1 MNDIRDK
8 LIFAWNRSVLKDGIS
23 HDNKCILANIA
34 DDVFRAHN
42 AELAATDSQ
51 QLKAEIAKEAKSLE
65 LNFGDTSVVRM
76 IAEHLRQ
83 LSAV

>member
-1 MNDIRDK
+1 MGENDYPVITV
-8 LIFAWNRSVLKDGIS
+8 SG
-23 HDNKCILANIA
+23 
-34 DDVFRAHN
+34 
-42 AELAATDSQ
+42 AEWQAAQDTKEAAQHSLQ

>member
-34 DDVFRAHN
+34 DGVFRAHN
-42 AELAATDSQ
+42 AELAAITANISRDEICADVVETDHPCDYC
-51 QLKAEIAKEAKSLE
+51 KKP
-65 LNFGDTSVVRM
+65 D
-76 IAEHLRQ
+76 
-83 LSAV
+83 